1 MERLGRG
8 DSHKA
13 CGAEGSD
20 KRDLQQF
27 HEQCPNGMI
36 LRRVRSVFPS
46 QILSDSTKIHH
57 AANRRGLQFVEL
69 RSSLNA

>member
-27 HEQCPNGMI
+27 HKHSPNGMI
-36 LRRVRSVFPS
+36 LKRVRSDFPS
-46 QILSDSTKIHH
+46 GILRDSTKIRL